1 MLTQQTLEQLQSLN
15 LLEMAS
21 KWQEQQKDPQMAE
34 LSFDERFA
42 LLVDAQA
49 LFHHNK
55 RIGRLLTEAKLRLPQ
70 ACVEDVDFPKSRELD
85 KPVWRQLATCRFVVD
100 KRGVLLIGATGTGK
114 TYLSCALGQQACRR
128 GHRVR
133 YVRTS
138 RLLDELA
145 LARAD
150 GSYPKLLGRL
160 ARLDLLILDDFLMT
174 PPTEMQRRDLLEVLE
189 DRYGNRST
197 LCSSQL
203 PVDAWHAQLGE
214 PTLADALLDRLIHN
228 AYRLVLKG
236 PTRRKESKI
245 TEPTLPSDER

>member
-15 LLEMAS
+15 LLEMARA
-21 KWQEQQKDPQMAE
+21 WQEQQKDPQMAE
-34 LSFDERFA
+34 LPFVERFA
-42 LLVDAQA
+42 LLVDAQS
-49 LFHHNK
+49 LHHHNK

-70 ACVEDVDFPKSRELD
+70 ACIEEVDFPKSRELD
-85 KPVWRQLATCRFVVD
+85 KPLWRQLGTCRFIED
-100 KRGVLLIGATGTGK
+100 KRGVLLVGATGTGK

-138 RLLDELA
+138 RLLDELT

-189 DRYGNRST
+189 DRYGTRST

-236 PTRRKESKI
+236 PTRRKESKPP
-245 TEPTLPSDER
+245 EPPSQSGDR

>member
-1 MLTQQTLEQLQSLN
+1 MLMQQTLEQLQSLN

-21 KWQEQQKDPQMAE
+21 KWQEQQKDPQSAE

-42 LLVDAQA
+42 LLVDAQS
-49 LFHHNK
+49 LFQHNK
-55 RIGRLLTEAKLRLPQ
+55 RIGRLLAEAKLRLPQ

-85 KPVWRQLATCRFVVD
+85 RPLWRQLCTCRFIDD
-100 KRGVLLIGATGTGK
+100 KRGVLIVGATGTGK
-114 TYLSCALGQQACRR
+114 TYIGCALGQQACRK
-128 GHRVR
+128 GYRVR

-160 ARLDLLILDDFLMT
+160 ARLDVLILDDFLMA

-197 LCSSQL
+197 ICSSQL

-236 PTRRKESKI
+236 PTRRKESK
-245 TEPTLPSDER
+245 TAEPSPTSDER